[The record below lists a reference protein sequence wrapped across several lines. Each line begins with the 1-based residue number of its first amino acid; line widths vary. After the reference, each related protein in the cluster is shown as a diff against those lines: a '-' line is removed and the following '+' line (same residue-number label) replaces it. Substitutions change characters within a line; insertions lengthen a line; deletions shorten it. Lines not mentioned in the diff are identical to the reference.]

1 MKEAIKI
8 NFLLTVSDGTKTE
21 FLVDGNLEDKTNY
34 NRITF
39 KEPTEDKALTCI
51 DIYKN
56 ENKIVL
62 NRLGELH
69 TKMEYIPN
77 EETIAIL
84 KTNFGFDLSMNCKT
98 KFIEKQD
105 NSIIVIYQTETDIEQ
120 NEEHQLTLS
129 WEKII

>member
-21 FLVDGNLEDKTNY
+21 FLVDGNLEEKTNY

-39 KEPTEDKALTCI
+39 KEPTEDKALTCF
-51 DIYKN
+51 DIYRS
-56 ENKIVL
+56 ESKIVL

-77 EETIAIL
+77 EETIATL

-98 KFIEKQD
+98 KLIEKQD